1 VTVAIEHVVFGYGG
15 VRLLLHHTGQYKR
28 RNLDEHLTSVCLFSG
43 GKIHRIDTYISDGV
57 LY

>member
-1 VTVAIEHVVFGYGG
+1 MAIEHVVFGYDG